1 MDYLKYVDGDSILHK
16 LDPRTKFVFFVVM
29 AVLTSLIK
37 SGVALLF
44 LFAFFIAMW
53 CTCGIQKYM
62 LILLSK
68 LKVLLLFIFLLWLV
82 LGLFETPVVQ
92 GGPVFLKRY
101 FPLRDRT

>member
-44 LFAFFIAMW
+44 LFAFLSL
-53 CTCGIQKYM
+53 CGVPAAFRNICWSCCQN
-62 LILLSK
+62 
-68 LKVLLLFIFLLWLV
+68 
-82 LGLFETPVVQ
+82 
-92 GGPVFLKRY
+92 
-101 FPLRDRT
+101 